1 MMTDCNKTQELT
13 RILDVNKDNNFQIT
27 ENFLNG
33 RDKKMKAS
41 LMLGVNPN
49 TAREDNDFY
58 ATDPKAM
65 ELALPYLKQC
75 GLSHKVW
82 ECACGEGHLSEVLK
96 DNGYDVYSSDLID
109 RGYGEVKD
117 FLKCDTIW
125 EGDILTN
132 PPFKY
137 AEQFVRQGMK
147 LINQG
152 NKVCLFLKIQFLESS
167 KRYQLFKD
175 CPLKYLLVYSDRQKC
190 CRNAEFDKYSA
201 TTQCYAWYIFEKGYK
216 SKPTIDWIK

>member
-1 MMTDCNKTQELT
+1 
-13 RILDVNKDNNFQIT
+13 
-27 ENFLNG
+27 
-33 RDKKMKAS
+33 MKAS

-49 TAREDNDFY
+49 IAREDNDFY

-65 ELALPYLKQC
+65 KLALPYLKQC

-175 CPLKYLLVYSDRQKC
+175 CHLNICLFIQIDRNVVEMPNLINIAQPHSVMLGIYLKKD
-190 CRNAEFDKYSA
+190 
-201 TTQCYAWYIFEKGYK
+201 
-216 SKPTIDWIK
+216 IKVNPP